1 MDAEQ
6 AKLLRKPF
14 PASAI
19 GQLPKAG
26 MMLDYVGHAATT
38 DRLLEVDPGW
48 TWEPYALDDHGLPAL
63 DKQGN
68 LWIKLTV
75 CGVTRP
81 GVGDGKTAKELI
93 GDAIRNAAMR
103 FGVALDLW
111 AKEDLQANGDA
122 PAVSVMERQKQRIQ
136 ARAEPAT
143 KSTASEEDDG
153 KPTDKMNKKMD
164 VMVTKLREA
173 GIINT
178 EKIWSVIAAA
188 RGEDVIAME
197 DRVGGRDEFG
207 DLHWAPLRMSLTRAE
222 ASRLIDW
229 LERHEQASS

>member
-1 MDAEQ
+1 MD
-6 AKLLRKPF
+6 
-14 PASAI
+14 
-19 GQLPKAG
+19 KA
-26 MMLDYVGHAATT
+26 
-38 DRLLEVDPGW
+38 
-48 TWEPYALDDHGLPAL
+48 
-63 DKQGN
+63 GN

-111 AKEDLQANGDA
+111 AKEDLQANGA
-122 PAVSVMERQKQRIQ
+122 GPAVSVMERQKQRIQ
-136 ARAEPAT
+136 ARAEPAPVV
-143 KSTASEEDDG
+143 DDG
-153 KPTDKMNKKMD
+153 GTPTSAMNKKMD
-164 VMVTKLREA
+164 VMVTKLRES
-173 GIINT
+173 GVINT

-188 RGEDVIAME
+188 RGEDIVAME
-197 DRVGGRDEFG
+197 ERLHGLDEFG
-207 DLHWAPLRMSLTRAE
+207 DLHWAPLRKSLTRAE